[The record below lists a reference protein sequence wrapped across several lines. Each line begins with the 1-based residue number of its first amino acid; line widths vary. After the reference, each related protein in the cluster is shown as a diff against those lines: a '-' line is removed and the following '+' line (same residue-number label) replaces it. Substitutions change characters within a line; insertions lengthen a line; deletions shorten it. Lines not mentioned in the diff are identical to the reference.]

1 MKSDGDVENDQEA
14 PSQRFKHLSLELID
28 IGLFT
33 SQKGLEYVQ
42 NSAPY
47 KATDPYLHFEE
58 RAKQVLQG
66 SEKLYRLIN
75 DQVYV
80 PLKD

>member
-1 MKSDGDVENDQEA
+1 MSNINGDDVGDDQKEA

-47 KATDPYLHFEE
+47 KATDPYINYEE
-58 RAKQVLQG
+58 RA
-66 SEKLYRLIN
+66 
-75 DQVYV
+75 
-80 PLKD
+80 